1 MIGLDTNVL
10 VRYLAQDD
18 PVQSAKATD
27 LIERRLSKR
36 DPSFISIVAMAETVW
51 VLQRSYG
58 LDDPAVATVIER
70 TLQADS
76 LIVENEQQVF
86 TAITALKEGTGCF
99 ADALIGALGARAGCR
114 TTMTFDRRASRLSA
128 FELL

>member
-1 MIGLDTNVL
+1 MIGLDTDVL

-18 PVQSAKATD
+18 PVQSVKATD

-36 DPSFISIVAMAETVW
+36 DPGFMSIVAMAETVW

-58 LDDPAVATVIER
+58 LDDPTVAAVIER

-86 TAITALKEGTGCF
+86 AAIIALREGRGSF
-99 ADALIGALGARAGCR
+99 ADALIGALGTRAGCR
-114 TTMTFDRRASRLSA
+114 TTMTFDQRASRLSS